1 MNRKNTRNTK
11 GESYVKAT
19 ITSELDTALNIIEK
33 KLAIPRAD
41 IVRASL
47 YEYIKNFYPG
57 FLPKNKDE
65 ILNEV
70 KEKYYFKKFSHEFEE
85 NEYLKQL
92 IPNLENY
99 KKELADR
106 LETSQIKL
114 NTVNLKIQNKQ
125 PGNEAELQKLQK
137 EKNDLDEEIKR
148 DKLLYK
154 NTDMELSN
162 AKKGIAPDATV

>member
-1 MNRKNTRNTK
+1 MNRKNAKNTK
-11 GESYVKAT
+11 GEPYVKAT
-19 ITSELDTALNIIEK
+19 ITNEFDIALNIIEK

-47 YEYIKNFYPG
+47 HEYIKNLYPG
-57 FLPKNKDE
+57 FLPKNEDE

-70 KEKYYFKKFSHEFEE
+70 KEKYYFEKFNDEFREK
-85 NEYLKQL
+85 EYLKRL
-92 IPNLENY
+92 IPNLEKY

-106 LETSQIKL
+106 LETSQKKL

-125 PGNEAELQKLQK
+125 YKNEAELQK
-137 EKNDLDEEIKR
+137 EKNDLDEEVKR
-148 DKLLYK
+148 DKMLYK

-162 AKKGIAPDATV
+162 AKKGIVPGART